1 MRKKTTTSQRIRSLI
16 DSGYNN
22 KAIIEKLKCKPQ
34 AVYNI
39 RYQLNKARGLGS
51 IGELPNPTN
60 GIGVPPKR
68 TRRVKAGELASL
80 PEPVITTSSGE
91 AYVLRPYPAITPMPE
106 MQITMVE
113 PPTLW
118 QRIKGWFRG

>member
-51 IGELPNPTN
+51 IGALPNPTD
-60 GIGVPPKR
+60 GIGAPPKR
-68 TRRVKAGELASL
+68 TRKIRAGTGIKS
-80 PEPVITTSSGE
+80 EPYGFGSAPIKTEGQPVE
-91 AYVLRPYPAITPMPE
+91 YMFPV
-106 MQITMVE
+106 TMIE
-113 PPTLW
+113 PKPTLW